1 MIIKTIRQEQEAK
14 ARELFLEGYY
24 TLVNPN
30 NDNNLIVCGRHDL
43 PKQLD
48 AVTVFPVVA
57 ISKKLRCRNKKMVVI
72 DHAFESSRKMEHET
86 EFTIFLVTEGLDTNS
101 LHEAGNVH

>member
-72 DHAFESSRKMEHET
+72 DHAFEPSRKT
-86 EFTIFLVTEGLDTNS
+86 EFTLFLVTDGLDTNS
-101 LHEAGNVH
+101 LHEAGNVY

>member
-1 MIIKTIRQEQEAK
+1 MIIKTIRQEQDDK
-14 ARELFLEGYY
+14 ARELFPEGYY
-24 TLVNPN
+24 TLVNPH
-30 NDNNLIVCGRHDL
+30 NDNKLIVCGRYDL

-57 ISKKLRCRNKKMVVI
+57 ISKKLRCRTMQMVVI
-72 DHAFESSRKMEHET
+72 DNAFKPSRKT
-86 EFTIFLVTEGLDTNS
+86 EFTVFVVREGLDTNS